1 MDYQEHAEDGFVI
14 DTRERVE
21 WALKKIG
28 GWDDEIKRVT
38 LQSAAIIARLEREKE
53 QFLGRFQ
60 ADLELFAKRELE
72 GAKRRSYDTI
82 YGTLALRKVP
92 QSIGVTDKVAALEY
106 AKLHRPEAVKV
117 TESLDAR
124 EFTAW
129 ASETMQATGELIPGV
144 EIKPERESFS
154 IKFKEEKE

>member
-1 MDYQEHAEDGFVI
+1 
-14 DTRERVE
+14 
-21 WALKKIG
+21 
-28 GWDDEIKRVT
+28 
-38 LQSAAIIARLEREKE
+38 
-53 QFLGRFQ
+53 
-60 ADLELFAKRELE
+60 
-72 GAKRRSYDTI
+72 
-82 YGTLALRKVP
+82 
-92 QSIGVTDKVAALEY
+92 VTDKAAALEY

-124 EFTAW
+124 DFTAW